1 MPNNVISKIQ
11 LPNGNT
17 YDIKDSEAKR
27 KQTAVND
34 PTASGT
40 AVEFINSISQNVEG
54 VITPTKKTVATVTT
68 SADGLMSATDKT
80 KLNGIETG
88 AQVNSITGVKGIAE
102 NSYRTGNI
110 NLTPENLGI
119 PSSNATQSAD
129 GFMSSTD
136 KSKLDGI
143 EVGAE
148 VNTIT
153 GVKGNEE
160 STYRTG
166 NINLTSANIGA
177 KAIQTAVTDPVAEGT
192 SIEFIDSI
200 SQNAQGVITPTKK
213 NVATA
218 TTSTNGL
225 MSASDKNKLD
235 NLDAEDVGAIK
246 DDYNYDYVG
255 YPYTGNELILL
266 HNTTTGINSVTDVAS
281 FLSSAGGSGSGSN
294 QGALVH
300 YTKRISLNATAGT
313 QAQSFSDSNITENMV
328 VLQAE
333 IENPSA
339 QANDWIFNTT
349 NGMITLNGTV
359 NAATNVTLYFG
370 VQMSAA
376 PSIKVNLASTS
387 ADNILKAN
395 PQPGVM
401 GALGVPNGGTGA
413 TTPAGAC
420 ASIGAVK
427 KSGDTM
433 TGNLIIQTSHDP
445 AILYC
450 RTDGAL
456 RGYTLIA
463 DDNRYIIIQ
472 KHLNDDHLD
481 LYYFPIVNSGS
492 DASYDVLTTK
502 SPVTVQQGG
511 TGATTPAEARAN
523 LELTPSA
530 LQMIAT
536 GIYVLKI
543 GNLAVIACDGN
554 NAIALPSKTWV
565 TLGYLPNG
573 YVPSGHFYG
582 TFLNGGQA
590 EQSGIMHITD
600 SGTVQYFNSGTAQT
614 TALWGSMIFPI

>member
-27 KQTAVND
+27 KQTTVSD

-40 AVEFINSISQNVEG
+40 AVEFIDSISQDVEG
-54 VITPTKKTVATVTT
+54 VITPTKKIVATVTT
-68 SADGLMSATDKT
+68 STDGLMSSTDKT
-80 KLNGIETG
+80 KLDGIEAN
-88 AQVNSITGVKGIAE
+88 AQVNSVTGVKGAAE

-119 PSSNATQSAD
+119 PSSNATQSTD

-153 GVKGNEE
+153 GIKGNEE
-160 STYRTG
+160 NTYRTG

-177 KAIQTAVTDPVAEGT
+177 KAVQTAVTDPVAEGT

-213 NVATA
+213 TVATV

-246 DDYNYDYVG
+246 DDYNYNYVS

-266 HNTTTGINSVTDVAS
+266 HNTTTGENTVTDVAS

-300 YTKRISLNATAGT
+300 YTKKISLNATVGT
-313 QAQSFSDSNITENMV
+313 QAQSFSDNNITENMV
-328 VLQAE
+328 VLRAE

-339 QANDWIFNTT
+339 QVNDWIFNTV
-349 NGMITLNGTV
+349 NGMVTLNGTV

-370 VQMSAA
+370 VSLSAA
-376 PSIKVNLASTS
+376 PSIKVNLSS
-387 ADNILKAN
+387 NEPDNILKAN
-395 PQPGVM
+395 PTPGVM
-401 GALGVPNGGTGA
+401 GTLGRGYGGTGVNATDAADLRSKLGITPANIGAVSTADVIDIPYGGTGA
-413 TTPAGAC
+413 TTPEGAR
-420 ASIGAVK
+420 
-427 KSGDTM
+427 T
-433 TGNLIIQTSHDP
+433 NLGIT
-445 AILYC
+445 
-450 RTDGAL
+450 
-456 RGYTLIA
+456 
-463 DDNRYIIIQ
+463 
-472 KHLNDDHLD
+472 LND
-481 LYYFPIVNSGS
+481 
-492 DASYDVLTTK
+492 
-502 SPVTVQQGG
+502 
-511 TGATTPAEARAN
+511 
-523 LELTPSA
+523 
-530 LQMIAT
+530 
-536 GIYVLKI
+536 
-543 GNLAVIACDGN
+543 CDGYQIVQLN
-554 NAIALPSKTWV
+554 NYTDQSNSFVLPYD
-565 TLGYLPNG
+565 GYIRI
-573 YVPSGHFYG
+573 
-582 TFLNGGQA
+582 NGGN
-590 EQSGIMHITD
+590 TD
-600 SGTVQYFNSGTAQT
+600 SGYVRVVIRSPSGNVQPYMYMNVTGVYQIQSMFVKKGMRVYVLENTAQSST
-614 TALWGSMIFPI
+614 ITYFPLTK